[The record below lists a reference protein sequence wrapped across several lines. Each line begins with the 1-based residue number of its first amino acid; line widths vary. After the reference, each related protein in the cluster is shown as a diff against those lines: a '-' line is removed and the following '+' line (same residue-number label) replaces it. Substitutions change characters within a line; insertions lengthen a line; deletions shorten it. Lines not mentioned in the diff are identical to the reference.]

1 MLIIF
6 GGLPGTGKTTI
17 ARSLARKLKAVH
29 LRVDTIEQA
38 LRNSGTLKDEIGPAG
53 YMVAY
58 RIAEENLRIGVPVVA
73 DSVNPLQVTR
83 DAWLAVARVAGTQ
96 AVEVEV
102 ICSDEL
108 EHRRRVETRVSD
120 IEGHV
125 QPTWQDVVDRDYE
138 TWQTQPIVVDTA
150 TQVVDVIVAELI
162 ASLGLRP

>member
-17 ARSLARKLKAVH
+17 ARSLARALKAVH

-38 LRNSGTLKDEIGPAG
+38 LRNSGTLKDDVGPAG
-53 YMVAY
+53 YMAAY
-58 RIAEENLRIGVPVVA
+58 RIAEENLRIGLPVIA

-83 DAWLAVARVAGTQ
+83 EAWLAAAQRAGVE
-96 AVEVEV
+96 AAEVEV
-102 ICSDEL
+102 ICSDEI
-108 EHRRRVETRVSD
+108 EHRRRVETRISD
-120 IEGHV
+120 IERHM

-150 TQVVDVIVAELI
+150 TQAVDGIVTELI
-162 ASLGLRP
+162 ARLELRP